1 MMRFTSKDVISSFL
15 AAAVVFVALAVVY
28 GWGWP
33 LLGDYRAGTVALGV
47 FGIAMCASGS
57 DYSRVRGSHP
67 LVIVASLLGVAALGL
82 IVAGLIW
89 ATVELFVGLAAVIVA
104 LWFVTT
110 VRHLITPTEYR
121 PAQPALP

>member
-1 MMRFTSKDVISSFL
+1 MRFASKDVIGTFL
-15 AAAVVFVALAVVY
+15 AATVVLVALAVVY

-33 LLGDYRAGTVALGV
+33 LLGDYRAGTIALGV
-47 FGIAMCASGS
+47 IGMAMCASGS
-57 DYSRVRGSHP
+57 DYSKVKGSHP
-67 LVIVASLLGVAALGL
+67 LVIAASVLGVAALGL

-89 ATVELFVGLAAVIVA
+89 ATAELFVGLAAVIVA

-110 VRHLITPTEYR
+110 VRHLLTSPELR